1 MKEKDKAPLDVSR
14 ETRVILEI
22 FTPVMEDLEKF
33 ITEHQYPFY
42 AILLGRDT
50 DTFLKDYVANNWK
63 NLHYLSG
70 NNCLFLSIYPPKQV
84 DEEIID
90 YWKTKLGDK
99 FDNVWDKIPTP
110 AWSYEYGRHL
120 GIPFEKLPC
129 LFLGINLKKHE
140 GIVLKIP
147 EWGDRDLT
155 SLFEFVFG
163 KMNIAPELNE
173 DESLKKIEGELD
185 RFYSLKLKKVYLKNH
200 WMEYVKPKEIVEKFI
215 EVVIAG
221 IIAGMK
227 KQLGV

>member
-1 MKEKDKAPLDVSR
+1 MEEKDKAPLDVSR

-70 NNCLFLSIYPPKQV
+70 TNCLFLSIYPPKQV
-84 DEEIID
+84 DEEIINF
-90 YWKTKLGDK
+90 WKKKLGDK
-99 FDNVWDKIPTP
+99 FDNIWDKIPTS
-110 AWSYEYGRHL
+110 AWSYEYGRYL

-129 LFLGINLKKHE
+129 LFLGTNLKKNE

-147 EWGDRDLT
+147 EWSEKNMT
-155 SLFEFVFG
+155 SLFEFIFD
-163 KMNIAPELNE
+163 KINNASELNE
-173 DESLKKIEGELD
+173 NERLRRIEEEID
-185 RFYSLKLKKVYLKNH
+185 KFYSLKLAKIYIKNQ
-200 WMEYVKPKEIVEKFI
+200 WIEYVKPKEIAQKIFEI
-215 EVVIAG
+215 IIAAIIAG
-221 IIAGMK
+221 IKRRI
-227 KQLGV
+227 GV